1 MMENIHVQKL
11 VRHRGERLQ
20 IQIDKLLDDQR
31 PRIATRAHHIHTFE
45 ESTTR
50 KRGDVE
56 RGTSRKSARVAV

>member
-1 MMENIHVQKL
+1 MMEDIHVQKF

-20 IQIDKLLDDQR
+20 IQIDKLVDDQR